1 MEDANGNLIVNNEGG
16 TKAVERAGLAAV
28 RAYFKCN
35 SRETK
40 VFGPVPPYK
49 PQHKVTFGAMHGDR
63 TGSLSK
69 DYCDAT
75 PVGEIWMNIT
85 DGYPAADFFKPGKNY
100 FITFTEA
107 PD

>member
-1 MEDANGNLIVNNEGG
+1 MD
-16 TKAVERAGLAAV
+16 AV

-35 SRETK
+35 SIETTR
-40 VFGPVPPYK
+40 FYPAPAK
-49 PQHKVTFGAMHGDR
+49 PQHKVTFGAMHGDK

-75 PVGEIWMNIT
+75 PAGSMWMNIT
-85 DGYPAADFFKPGKNY
+85 DGYPALDFFKPGKNY